1 VNVWIHNGFV
11 KINEEKMSKSLGN
24 FLMIKEILKEYHPE
38 GVRLFLLSNHYR
50 SPVDFTHQAIAEA
63 QVGLEKI
70 YALLDRMTQSFGTYR
85 PHQDQEPP
93 GALWTN
99 FCESMDDDFNTARGL
114 GLVFEAVRQTN
125 RVLDGL
131 QEAGRGQEP
140 ARLASVR
147 ADLMRVGAVLGIC
160 EETPTQFFEHRKTKA
175 LEREAIDESV
185 VERLIAERAHAREQ
199 QDWAR
204 ADEIR
209 DQLASMNVVL
219 EDRAEGTTW
228 KVQT

>member
-1 VNVWIHNGFV
+1 
-11 KINEEKMSKSLGN
+11 
-24 FLMIKEILKEYHPE
+24 
-38 GVRLFLLSNHYR
+38 
-50 SPVDFTHQAIAEA
+50 
-63 QVGLEKI
+63 
-70 YALLDRMTQSFGTYR
+70 
-85 PHQDQEPP
+85 
-93 GALWTN
+93 
-99 FCESMDDDFNTARGL
+99 
-114 GLVFEAVRQTN
+114 
-125 RVLDGL
+125 
-131 QEAGRGQEP
+131 
-140 ARLASVR
+140 
-147 ADLMRVGAVLGIC
+147 MRVGAVLGIC